1 MAVETP
7 SALTSMTHLHDGAP
21 MRWQVVP
28 DRQAI
33 CRSDDD
39 TLMGIFG
46 SGYTRHQYRE
56 WLLNHGGGP
65 AG

>member
-39 TLMGIFG
+39 NVLG
-46 SGYTRHQYRE
+46 SSVRAT
-56 WLLNHGGGP
+56 P
-65 AG
+65 AISTASGC